1 MADNSP
7 APSSTPDSAATAPQE
22 GFLVAKISSTSS
34 AGDALD
40 VEETPDD
47 PLKPKVQLTK
57 LEFLLVLVG
66 LVLAVFLASLDM
78 VIFVS
83 TFLSALSETQTIV
96 SVALQTIASEF
107 SSLDKIDWI
116 GTAFFATS
124 AAFVPVYGQAADV
137 FGRKPTF
144 ITAITV
150 FELGSLLCGVSKS
163 MIMLIVSRAIAGIG
177 ASGIFSVSMII
188 IGDLTSDRDRPTY
201 LSLIGATYGL
211 ASIIGPILG
220 GAFVDGIGWRW
231 VFFINLPLGVVT
243 IIAVLF
249 FLKLPSPP
257 HIPLVQRLQ
266 KIDLLGCVAVVIAV
280 TCLMIVIQGG
290 GSQFA
295 WNSAVCI
302 SLIVLTILFFIAF
315 FAIESFVAEF
325 PILPFDL
332 FRNQYAAATYL
343 TMFFVGAAFFIL
355 VFYTPLW
362 FQEQIVLGST
372 ATNAGVHSLPLLLA
386 MVFATIFSGAGA
398 TSTGYLFPFMS
409 GGAVLAAVGS
419 GLMTTMDEGAQLYKQ
434 VVYLLIA
441 GIGVGSGFQMCIVSA
456 QVSVSVELLALST
469 STNNFIQSIG
479 LGVGVAVCSAIF
491 NNNLVANIADALEQF
506 NTTLTLLN
514 NASADIVYQD
524 PSVLHNPLLVQEGSD
539 LQLALVHGYLETLR
553 VLFYLPMGCAVC
565 WFLSSLFIKKSKI
578 PMASS

>member
-78 VIFVS
+78 
-83 TFLSALSETQTIV
+83 TIV

-355 VFYTPLW
+355 
-362 FQEQIVLGST
+362 QEQIVLGST

>member
-343 TMFFVGAAFFIL
+343 TMFFVG
-355 VFYTPLW
+355 
-362 FQEQIVLGST
+362 
-372 ATNAGVHSLPLLLA
+372 
-386 MVFATIFSGAGA
+386 
-398 TSTGYLFPFMS
+398 YLFPFMS